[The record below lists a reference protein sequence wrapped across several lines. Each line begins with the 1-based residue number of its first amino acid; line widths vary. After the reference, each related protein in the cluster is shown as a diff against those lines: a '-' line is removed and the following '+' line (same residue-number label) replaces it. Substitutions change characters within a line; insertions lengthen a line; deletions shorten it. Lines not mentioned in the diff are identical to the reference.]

1 MGRADL
7 QGQSTGE
14 GSGNRFDL
22 HVGFGILHV
31 VLPHELDL
39 LDAFRVVVRAKEQNQ
54 QLDVLVGNQADLLEV
69 VHEAHKDLVAS
80 CQGHEDVDLLLFRF
94 LLFEA
99 GLAAQLERDEHFERV
114 GQERQ
119 RVRVLVDPGSQDSGI
134 HLLIFQE
141 LDLTEGLL
149 EIGMPPYGHRHGLPL
164 VLLVEQQEIQ
174 YVLGPVHGVDPS
186 VAVLDLFE
194 VDYSSSRL
202 GVGVNHLHNLHDDVV
217 QRHLLRGVDAPTW
230 RLPVRGRENV
240 LAREELPF

>member
-80 CQGHEDVDLLLFRF
+80 CQGHEDVDLLSLGSCCSRPAW
-94 LLFEA
+94 LLSLNGTSILRELDRKDSESESWLI
-99 GLAAQLERDEHFERV
+99 LAARTLA
-114 GQERQ
+114 
-119 RVRVLVDPGSQDSGI
+119 SIS
-134 HLLIFQE
+134 
-141 LDLTEGLL
+141 
-149 EIGMPPYGHRHGLPL
+149 
-164 VLLVEQQEIQ
+164 
-174 YVLGPVHGVDPS
+174 
-186 VAVLDLFE
+186 
-194 VDYSSSRL
+194 SSSR
-202 GVGVNHLHNLHDDVV
+202 NWI
-217 QRHLLRGVDAPTW
+217 LLKVCW
-230 RLPVRGRENV
+230 R
-240 LAREELPF
+240 